1 MIKCSYVPELCL
13 SLNSRWC
20 LFIGIF
26 FSHLFTFFLMFNL
39 HSLLGNNNSCV
50 PPKTLCVCI
59 PCSFLHWIPPGCIQ
73 CGSVDYLGSAS
84 GPAAAAGRE
93 DKVQRVHCARGG
105 GGGGGGRS
113 PGFLGRQPFSQLIIP
128 RLAPARR
135 SSTAA
140 QSRSFPSTHVNRLRT
155 FSFFFTSHLK
165 GEKLFNMKKL
175 FFFFPPYTA
184 TVASV
189 QGCRWKRLY
198 QRVKCKWKDKRV
210 EECEDLLLDIL
221 ANVYRDWSRV
231 S

>member
-1 MIKCSYVPELCL
+1 MINCSYVPELCL

-20 LFIGIF
+20 LFIRIFF

-39 HSLLGNNNSCV
+39 HSLLGSDNSCV

-84 GPAAAAGRE
+84 GPAAAGERPLAG
-93 DKVQRVHCARGG
+93 KIKCGGCTVHEA
-105 GGGGGGRS
+105 GGRRPEPWFPRPS
-113 PGFLGRQPFSQLIIP
+113 AVSQLIIP

-140 QSRSFPSTHVNRLRT
+140 QSRSFPSTHVNLLRT

-165 GEKLFNMKKL
+165 GGKKTFQDEKLF
-175 FFFFPPYTA
+175 FSFFFTFFFPPYTA

-189 QGCRWKRLY
+189 QGCKWKRLY
-198 QRVKCKWKDKRV
+198 QRVKCK
-210 EECEDLLLDIL
+210 
-221 ANVYRDWSRV
+221 
-231 S
+231 

>member
-1 MIKCSYVPELCL
+1 MSLRRRCVFAFRAPSSTGFRRAASSAEASTISAPPVARLRPLAGKIKCS
-13 SLNSRWC
+13 
-20 LFIGIF
+20 
-26 FSHLFTFFLMFNL
+26 
-39 HSLLGNNNSCV
+39 
-50 PPKTLCVCI
+50 
-59 PCSFLHWIPPGCIQ
+59 GCT
-73 CGSVDYLGSAS
+73 VHE
-84 GPAAAAGRE
+84 AG
-93 DKVQRVHCARGG
+93 A
-105 GGGGGGRS
+105 GGGGGRS

-198 QRVKCKWKDKRV
+198 QRVKCK
-210 EECEDLLLDIL
+210 
-221 ANVYRDWSRV
+221 
-231 S
+231 